1 MDALLRLLVPHGR
14 GSIAAF
20 GTVTPLGA
28 SMGSDGEVRTVATPE
43 GDAAPPSV
51 VLESVYAELRSAA
64 DAGDLLA
71 TGVLS
76 DVTFADADWPDGL
89 RVELE
94 HRDAEPITFVLPY
107 RASEAGTVWSDAVT
121 IPATRRTWDQPGR
134 ET

>member
-14 GSIAAF
+14 RSVAAF

-28 SMGSDGEVRTVATPE
+28 SMGSDGEVRTVAGPE
-43 GDAAPPSV
+43 ADVAPGV
-51 VLESVYAELRSAA
+51 VLASVYAELRSAA
-64 DAGDLLA
+64 DAGDVLA
-71 TGVLS
+71 SGVIS
-76 DVTFADADWPDGL
+76 DVTFADAEWPDGL

-107 RASEAGTVWSDAVT
+107 RASETGTVWSDAVT
-121 IPATRRTWDQPGR
+121 IPGTRRTWDQPGR